1 MKNKPYKSLYESRD
15 DESGILEFESYGDFQ
30 DYIHDNGLALNDSGP
45 FVIKNKYNN
54 EIVYNTVYDAFVAH
68 ES

>member
-1 MKNKPYKSLYESRD
+1 MKNKPYKSLYESHD
-15 DESGILEFESYGDFQ
+15 DESGILEFENYEDFQ
-30 DYIHDNGLALNDSGP
+30 DYVHDNGLGLKDSGP